1 MKKQGFKRQGGISS
15 LLSRMVKPQS
25 RTDTVTMY
33 SWTHFFFQ
41 GYGNKT
47 KLFVLLCTSGL
58 LVGRSATALSPEFSA
73 GFTNGRVQDCHLVE
87 MIDIET
93 ICF

>member
-1 MKKQGFKRQGGISS
+1 
-15 LLSRMVKPQS
+15 
-25 RTDTVTMY
+25 MY

-47 KLFVLLCTSGL
+47 KLFVLLCPSGL
-58 LVGRSATALSPEFSA
+58 LVGGWATALSPEFSA

-87 MIDIET
+87 MTDIET
-93 ICF
+93 ICFQVTNGLALFGGFIHNSTKKYEIRD